1 MSIVLVLVIFI
12 PGIAYALFEMK
23 KKRELEQQEYDEAIM
38 TDRTIKPKKEIQTVD
53 GKPVEDIETGA
64 AYEPTGL
71 A

>member
-1 MSIVLVLVIFI
+1 MSIVIVLVIFI
-12 PGIAYALFEMK
+12 PGIVYALFEMK

-38 TDRTIKPKKEIQTVD
+38 TDRTVKPKKEIQTVD
-53 GKPVEDIETGA
+53 FNEDIETGA